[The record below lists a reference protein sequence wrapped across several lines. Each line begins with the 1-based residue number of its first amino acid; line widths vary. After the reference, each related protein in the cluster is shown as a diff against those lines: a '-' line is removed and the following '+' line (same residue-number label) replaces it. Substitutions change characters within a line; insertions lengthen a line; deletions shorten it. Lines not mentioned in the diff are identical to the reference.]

1 MLTRADLLQLLQ
13 TLAAEVG
20 PDLTVREF
28 QAATGISPKTVSR
41 LWENWGRLRR
51 AAGLPVRGAVPKVY
65 SDDDLF
71 IALSRAGSECGR
83 FPTVNAFQ
91 RVSGRSWQTLERR
104 FGNRIAV
111 WQAYREWLRGQPA
124 ENSPEYVRDLPE
136 SVAPEKVPGLL
147 AQGAWRQKSAGNAG
161 EDWDW
166 GTDFEFP
173 EANPAEILADWL
185 ETHRRLREMGSGRSG
200 AEVRDP
206 RPIEDSECA
215 AR

>member
-71 IALSRAGSECGR
+71 IARAG
-83 FPTVNAFQ
+83 
-91 RVSGRSWQTLERR
+91 
-104 FGNRIAV
+104 
-111 WQAYREWLRGQPA
+111 PA
-124 ENSPEYVRDLPE
+124 
-136 SVAPEKVPGLL
+136 A
-147 AQGAWRQKSAGNAG
+147 SAG
-161 EDWDW
+161 
-166 GTDFEFP
+166 DF
-173 EANPAEILADWL
+173 
-185 ETHRRLREMGSGRSG
+185 RR
-200 AEVRDP
+200 
-206 RPIEDSECA
+206 
-215 AR
+215 